1 MFAFAPSAVYDPTP
15 LVQPRRHYLEARPSS
30 LHASNP
36 RGRYLAAL
44 AEAEAAEAEYVAA
57 IAKEKA
63 LQRLKEEEGAAAIR
77 REAAALQRQKS
88 DALRRQAVFDALYAQ
103 EDSFPT
109 HTYHTGTPIAAS
121 RYHPSPRFDSQSDEE
136 ALILRELERRRA
148 LALRRQEEEREAARV
163 AAVLEAQKREALEA
177 KLRQC
182 SDEDLLGLLSGSGRA
197 TVRKVPSQEKLSPQ
211 FPPVISQLINTIA
224 EPPRYPASEPSK
236 QPQSPADALLS
247 AIFGGSHEQNEQ
259 PQQVRCLSIHTLAA
273 HANRLPCY
281 QPHHCRHV
289 SFAEPPQQPSSR
301 AGVAPTPTSAP
312 AATPSNVASL
322 IDILNRGVNQETQD
336 NIFTT
341 LQSLFGPNLR
351 VNEAQSKES
360 TSTAAAA
367 SAPVPTAKAE
377 TSAPAP
383 QPAAAPTPSAAA
395 PASSAAGALKNL
407 LQARLDTESETE
419 VRDTLQGL
427 LGSIF
432 NGASQ
437 SRPAREPQA
446 APPSAP
452 ATTSNSG
459 LSLKE
464 QLEARLHRG
473 PNAELHDT
481 IKAIFASMAG
491 PAAAHAP
498 AATPA
503 SASASSSS
511 PATAGAAAS
520 ASTPDEGKGKGKAD
534 TTTPA
539 STTTANPTSK
549 DVVDSMNAI
558 HSIEAHFAVLA
569 SEFSFPSRLEFTPP
583 SSRPSSPSPSSSLTS
598 NLAYTSANAPVRY
611 YEQALSALLVQL
623 DAVESHGN
631 EDVRKAR
638 KEVVARVEGALEE
651 VEREVRERFVQREA
665 RNAAAQPQ
673 AVEQNDEAKEKL
685 EAEELV
691 EAEKPVSADEAVA
704 EEPVVVDEPIE
715 SVVENTEPLATPVA
729 DIEVPESKDER
740 PEQVAEVDT
749 SEEPVSEPVAVPAS
763 PTVEHSRL
771 TVESFNLPSGLDSH
785 NPPDDDLVPA
795 ATQSVPESL
804 ESSVSTVT
812 FDTTPAPS
820 YPPTTKAEPEPETVD
835 TFLLPNQSP
844 VTPKRPTASNDEE
857 EPVVVD
863 THSEGDWSEVE
874 A

>member
-15 LVQPRRHYLEARPSS
+15 LVQPRRHFLEARPSS

-36 RGRYLAAL
+36 RDRYLAAL

-63 LQRLKEEEGAAAIR
+63 LQRLKEEEEAAASR
-77 REAAALQRQKS
+77 REAAALQRQKR

-103 EDSFPT
+103 EDSFPN
-109 HTYHTGTPIAAS
+109 HTYHTGTPLLTAS

-182 SDEDLLGLLSGSGRA
+182 SDEDLLRLLSGSGRA
-197 TVRKVPSQEKLSPQ
+197 AVRKVPSQEKLSPQ

-224 EPPRYPASEPSK
+224 EPPRHPAPEPSK

-247 AIFGGSHEQNEQ
+247 AIFGGSDERNEQ
-259 PQQVRCLSIHTLAA
+259 PQ
-273 HANRLPCY
+273 

-301 AGVAPTPTSAP
+301 TGVAPTPTSAP
-312 AATPSNVASL
+312 AAAPNNVASL

-351 VNEAQSKES
+351 ANGAQSKES

-367 SAPVPTAKAE
+367 SAPVPTVKAE
-377 TSAPAP
+377 TPAPAH
-383 QPAAAPTPSAAA
+383 QPTAAPTPSAAV

-446 APPSAP
+446 ASPSAP

-558 HSIEAHFAVLA
+558 RSIEAHFAVLA

-638 KEVVARVEGALEE
+638 KEVIARVEGALEE

-673 AVEQNDEAKEKL
+673 APEQSAEVEVKP

-715 SVVENTEPLATPVA
+715 SVVENIEPLAAPVA

-749 SEEPVSEPVAVPAS
+749 SEEPVSEPAALPAS

-771 TVESFNLPSGLDSH
+771 TAESFNLPSGLDSH

-812 FDTTPAPS
+812 FDSTPAPS
-820 YPPTTKAEPEPETVD
+820 YPPTTKAEPEPEIVD

-844 VTPKRPTASNDEE
+844 VTPKRPTASNDGE